1 MIDMSEYIRIIK
13 YHEEN
18 KITGKMQMLASN
30 FSYCFKYMYDNKRV

>member
-18 KITGKMQMLASN
+18 KISTNQRSLYWKNANVSVKL
-30 FSYCFKYMYDNKRV
+30 